1 MIFRTGSVLIV
12 GKCSEDELRQ
22 IYVFIKELLKRE
34 YSKIYSL
41 NYVEKK
47 KVVQEK
53 RTKKKFQS
61 WNNNNTCKI

>member
-47 KVVQEK
+47 KVVQENQQ
-53 RTKKKFQS
+53 RKKS
-61 WNNNNTCKI
+61 VME

>member
-53 RTKKKFQS
+53 RTKKKIS
-61 WNNNNTCKI
+61 VME